1 MSIKYGVRT
10 ISYGQL
16 LSRISASSNT
26 VSISLENEIDYDD
39 EKAKKK
45 RNKQMTLLLNGLF

>member
-26 VSISLENEIDYDD
+26 VRITLENEIDYMM
-39 EKAKKK
+39 
-45 RNKQMTLLLNGLF
+45 RKQRRRGTNR